1 MSSSSFRAAIEPGI
15 PFIDPNPSTR
25 PGLGRAVSTPP
36 LIATFSPPSTAP
48 CTPARPAPLTGPSV
62 PLMKPSLLVVASLLA
77 TGLMSA
83 ASAQDAKA
91 PPGPSVPADLQDP
104 TAQANYAIGL
114 NLGTALRRDGV
125 PADPRTIARGLQDGL
140 SGAAPALTE
149 EQMQAA
155 ITQLKATV
163 QAHQEEKAAHAAE
176 TNKAEGAAFLKANA
190 AKPGVVT
197 LPDGLQ
203 YQILKAGTGPTPKAD
218 DTVVCNY
225 RGTLIGGATFDTSD
239 AHGGP
244 STFAVS
250 GVIKGWT
257 EALQRMPT
265 GSKWRLFVPAELA
278 YGEKGA
284 GREIGPNATLI
295 FEVELISIQPKA

>member
-1 MSSSSFRAAIEPGI
+1 
-15 PFIDPNPSTR
+15 
-25 PGLGRAVSTPP
+25 
-36 LIATFSPPSTAP
+36 
-48 CTPARPAPLTGPSV
+48 
-62 PLMKPSLLVVASLLA
+62 MKPSLIVLASLLA
-77 TGLMSA
+77 VGFTSV
-83 ASAQDAKA
+83 ASAQDTKP
-91 PPGPSVPADLQDP
+91 PPGPPVPADLKDP

-140 SGAAPALTE
+140 AGATPALTQ
-149 EQMQAA
+149 EQM
-155 ITQLKATV
+155 
-163 QAHQEEKAAHAAE
+163 
-176 TNKAEGAAFLKANA
+176 
-190 AKPGVVT
+190 
-197 LPDGLQ
+197 PDGLQ

-218 DTVVCNY
+218 DTVICNY
-225 RGTLIGGATFDTSD
+225 RGTLIGGATFDSSD

-244 STFAVS
+244 STFAVN

-284 GREIGPNATLI
+284 GMEIGPNAVLI
-295 FEVELISIQPKA
+295 FEVELISIQPRS